1 MDPAG
6 EKTVHSEFPREP
18 VDEFDDEDFLA
29 KEAEAVLPKSRR
41 RVPGSWWAQRRGEAL
56 R

>member
-6 EKTVHSEFPREP
+6 EKTVHSEFQREP

-29 KEAEAVLPKSRR
+29 KEAEAVLPKSR
-41 RVPGSWWAQRRGEAL
+41 PWSARGAAG
-56 R
+56 RS